1 MAKPKLKQ
9 FKDGLGYR
17 SKAFWTYLCKECP
30 EFATLTEREQNYM
43 ASYLWAASTSR
54 LAHNSGEEGVI
65 PFHWAAKARHF
76 GSARRFNEINE
87 GLGWFELKL
96 KAKVGKSAEGW
107 TMKDK
112 AKNLANNYFDQSAQ
126 YSLHGL
132 EPEDKGLVNPDGSPY
147 RLPADAIRSRTAT
160 GKTSRFKRKQ
170 IQAAIEIDG
179 DNLHAFHHAA
189 QAWLNGETAPP
200 AFQWAHNKWDAMR
213 DGRGPN
219 SGIEKA
225 TARAVLARDQASVI
239 LDLAKRSGVPGYV
252 IPTTYRESPAGRLYA
267 EGSANLQRCVGEVRQ
282 AALKGCYDVDI
293 ENCHWSLLSQM
304 AARIGITT
312 PNVSHYLA
320 HKKATRA
327 ELASAA
333 GISLEDAKFVLLA
346 MIYGATLARSPR
358 QHTHAIEE
366 RIGKD
371 AADRLR
377 NFKVVK
383 DLHRDVKT
391 ARDAIIQDYT
401 DRTKKSGV
409 LVNDAGR
416 EIGVKAEAREKLAH
430 ILQGA
435 ESVAMQSMISV
446 LHASIA
452 LLQHDGLTVYG
463 KSNLE
468 HLEGKL
474 KADTGLNILSHHYRG
489 EESQR
494 FTSFA

>member
-1 MAKPKLKQ
+1 MARPNSKQ
-9 FKDGLGYR
+9 SSREGLGYR
-17 SKAFWTYLCKECP
+17 PRAFWTYLCKECP
-30 EFATLTEREQNYM
+30 EFWTLTKREQNYM
-43 ASYLWAASTSR
+43 ASYLWSASTSR
-54 LAHNSGEEGVI
+54 LAHNSGEEGVT
-65 PFHWAAKARHF
+65 PFHWQAKARHF
-76 GSARRFNEINE
+76 GSAKRFDEINE
-87 GLGWFELKL
+87 ELGWFELKL
-96 KAKVGKSAEGW
+96 RPKVGKNAGGW
-107 TMKDK
+107 IMKEN
-112 AKNLANNYFDQSAQ
+112 AKSLADNYFDQSAQ

-147 RLPADAIRSRTAT
+147 RLPSDAIRSRTAT
-160 GKTSRFKRKQ
+160 GKTSRFQRKQ
-170 IQAAIEIDG
+170 IQAAIEING

-189 QAWLNGETAPP
+189 QSWLDGENAP
-200 AFQWAHNKWDAMR
+200 ASFQWAHDKWNVMR

-225 TARAVLARDQASVI
+225 TARAVLARNQASVI
-239 LDLAKRSGVPGYV
+239 LDLAKRSGVPGFV

-267 EGSANLQRCVGEVRQ
+267 EGSANLQRCAGEVRQ

-333 GISLEDAKFVLLA
+333 GISLDDAKFVLLA
-346 MIYGATLARSPR
+346 MIYGATLARSPK

-371 AADRLR
+371 AADHLR
-377 NFKVVK
+377 HFEIVTN
-383 DLHRDVKT
+383 LHQDVKR
-391 ARDAIIQDYT
+391 ARNAIISDYAQ
-401 DRTKKSGV
+401 RTKKSGV

-416 EIGVKAEAREKLAH
+416 EIGIKAAAREKLAH

-435 ESVAMQSMISV
+435 ESVAMQSMINV
-446 LHASIA
+446 LHSSIA
-452 LLQHDGLTVYG
+452 LLQHDGLTIHG
-463 KSNLE
+463 KPDLD
-468 HLEGKL
+468 HLETRL
-474 KADTGLNILSHHYRG
+474 KTDTGYTLILEDKRL
-489 EESQR
+489 
-494 FTSFA
+494 